1 VLLTR
6 QACVL
11 RKAQTL
17 PHVGLAKEGIFHPKL
32 RVTVTSGRQTWHVR
46 MENYELSRRNWEQ
59 YWHASA
65 AGQVPMLIVQTREKG
80 TLWKWR
86 DSYFWETE
94 GFNDR
99 QVFALLVQREQ
110 RELRKVNNAEAV
122 VFGQVRG
129 KKGARQAI
137 PDDVKQLVWVRD
149 GGRCVLCGSDVE
161 LQFGHII
168 PAAWGGGSGPEN
180 LQLECGP
187 CNRKKGAAP
196 A

>member
-1 VLLTR
+1 M
-6 QACVL
+6 L

-17 PHVGLAKEGIFHPKL
+17 PRFHVDKEGIFHPKL
-32 RVTVTSGRQTWHVR
+32 RVTVKVGRQAWHIR

-59 YWHASA
+59 YWQASA

-86 DSYFWETE
+86 DGYFWETE

-99 QVFALLVQREQ
+99 QVYALLVQREQ
-110 RELRKVNNAEAV
+110 RELRKATNAEAV
-122 VFGQVRG
+122 VFGQVGG
-129 KKGARQAI
+129 KRVTRRAAI
-137 PDDVKQLVWVRD
+137 PDDVKQLVWARD

-168 PAAWGGGSGPEN
+168 PAAWGGGNGPDN

-187 CNRKKGAAP
+187 CNRNKGAAL